1 MHSQLKLIATGGT
14 FDKTYN
20 PIAGVLDFD
29 ESHLV
34 SLAKKCRIIPEPAV
48 EVLMLIDSLDM
59 QDAHR
64 QTILH
69 AVQHSSEQQ
78 IVIIHGT
85 DTMVETAQ
93 MLGHHVLAGKA
104 LINKTVVITG
114 AMVPV
119 DIKDSDGQFNLGFA
133 IGCALSQNPG
143 VYIAMNGAVHPWN
156 NVRKNKALGIF
167 EKL

>member
-1 MHSQLKLIATGGT
+1 MQSQLKLIATGGT

-20 PIAGVLDFD
+20 PIAGVLGFD
-29 ESHLV
+29 ESHLA
-34 SLAKKCRIIPEPAV
+34 SLAKKCRIIPEPAI

-59 QDAHR
+59 LDAHR
-64 QTILH
+64 QTILQ
-69 AVQHSSEQQ
+69 AVQYSLEHH

-93 MLGHHVLAGKA
+93 VLGNHVLASTDSTP
-104 LINKTVVITG
+104 KTIVITG

-119 DIKDSDGQFNLGFA
+119 DVKDSDGQFNLGFA
-133 IGCALSQNPG
+133 IGCAFSQSPG
-143 VYIAMNGAVHPWN
+143 VYIAMNGAVHAWN
-156 NVRKNKALGIF
+156 NVRKNKSLGIF